1 MKDKLLLDNL
11 KINKNITIPNYLIQ
25 NINKLD
31 INLEEFILITYLINQ
46 GDNVVFDINKL
57 SNDLNFESKKIL
69 ELISSLNEKNYI
81 SIEMSKKNGIIEEF
95 ISLELFYN
103 KIISLLIENNKIE
116 KDNDIFYVFER
127 EFGRTLSPT
136 ELSIIDSWH
145 ENNIN
150 DELIK
155 EALKEAVL
163 SGVHNMRYVDKILF
177 EWSKKGYKNIEE
189 IKRKPKV
196 KEEFE
201 EIYDYDW
208 LNE

>member
-116 KDNDIFYVFER
+116 KDNDIFSVFER

-155 EALKEAVL
+155 EALKESVL